1 MSVKIAAFTLENIK
15 RIKALTYEPTAT
27 GLTVIGGGNAQ
38 GKTTILDA
46 LAWALGGGRMA
57 PSNPHRKGSI
67 KPPEIDVTLTNGIHV
82 ERRGKKST
90 LRVSDPDGKR
100 AGQSLLDAFI
110 GEFALNLPK
119 FLTANAREKAQTLL
133 QILGIGDELARLD
146 MEYDRLYQQRHT
158 LGQTTTQKVKYAD
171 ELSEFA
177 DAPPE
182 PVSVSELLAG
192 HKTILANNAENE
204 RKRQTV
210 ERLET
215 AAVRAKAE
223 RDLLREQLAIAEDN
237 LTHAQADLATAQ
249 KSAEDLRDE
258 STEAIEVDL
267 HRIEEINA
275 QVAANAEKQ
284 RAEDEANELRA
295 QYDALTGQVEQVRTD
310 RLALLDGADLPL
322 PGLTIEDAELRFHG
336 QPWDGM
342 SGVEQLR
349 VATAIVRQL
358 KPDCGFVFL
367 DHLESFDLDTLRA
380 FGKWAEAEDLQILG
394 TRVST
399 GEECSLIIEDGLPQ
413 GQSYADVVSG
423 ITAKAVDSG
432 ELMEW

>member
-82 ERRGKKST
+82 ARRGKKST

-119 FLTANAREKAQTLL
+119 FLAANAREKAQTLL

-182 PVSVSELLAG
+182 PVSVSELLG
-192 HKTILANNAENE
+192 RHKTILADNAENE

-237 LTHAQADLATAQ
+237 LTHAQTDLATAQ
-249 KSAEDLRDE
+249 KSAADLRDE

-267 HRIEEINA
+267 HRVEEINA

-322 PGLTIEDAELRFHG
+322 PGLTIEDAELRFNG

-342 SGVEQLR
+342 SGAEQLR
-349 VATAIVRQL
+349 VATAIVRRL

-380 FGKWAEAEDLQILG
+380 FGKWAEAEDLQVLG

-423 ITAKAVDSG
+423 IETKAVDSG